1 MKKTIII
8 TGASGNLGS
17 VVVKKFLE
25 ANYHVWGTVHRAG
38 KEKQN
43 ATGYTEAVLDLS
55 DENKTTE
62 FVQQVVNKDGVIN
75 VAVMAAGG
83 YQQGT
88 LHETFKQN
96 LLQQIDLNFITA
108 YNIVRPIFEQM
119 KKQKNGRIFLI
130 GSKPGMEMQ
139 HAKSSIAYGLSKS
152 LIFRLAELLN
162 AEAGKDNI
170 VTAVI
175 VPGTIDTPEN
185 REAMPGA
192 DTSAWVTAAEIADII
207 YFYSSEASNSLR
219 QPIIKAFNS

>member
-1 MKKTIII
+1 M
-8 TGASGNLGS
+8 
-17 VVVKKFLE
+17 E
-25 ANYHVWGTVHRAG
+25 
-38 KEKQN
+38 
-43 ATGYTEAVLDLS
+43 
-55 DENKTTE
+55 
-62 FVQQVVNKDGVIN
+62 QVVNKDGVIN

-119 KKQKNGRIFLI
+119 KKQKNGRLFLV

-162 AEAGKDNI
+162 AETGKDNI
-170 VTAVI
+170 VTSVI
-175 VPGTIDTPEN
+175 VSGTIDTPEN
-185 REAMPGA
+185 RKAMPGA
-192 DTSAWVTAAEIADII
+192 DTSTWVTADEIADII
-207 YFYSSEASNSLR
+207 FFYSSEAANSLR
-219 QPIIKAFNS
+219 HPVIKAFNS

>member
-17 VVVKKFLE
+17 IVAKRFLT
-25 ANYHVWGTVHRAG
+25 ANYRVWGTVHHAS
-38 KEKQN
+38 KEKQTDN
-43 ATGYTEAVLDLS
+43 DYTEVVLDLS
-55 DENKTTE
+55 DENTTNE
-62 FVQQVVNKDGVIN
+62 FVQQVVKKDGVVN

-83 YQQGT
+83 YQQGA
-88 LHETFKQN
+88 LHETFKPD

-119 KKQKNGRIFLI
+119 KKQKSGRLFLI

-170 VTAVI
+170 VTSVI

-185 REAMPGA
+185 RKAMPGT
-192 DTSAWVTAAEIADII
+192 DTSTWVTAAEIADII
-207 YFYSSEASNSLR
+207 YFYSSEAANSLR